1 LFKAKRRLDIHGPI
15 LPAME
20 AQCAVQWREFAP
32 RIDRPEMPVG

>member
-1 LFKAKRRLDIHGPI
+1 
-15 LPAME
+15 ME